1 VAPGEGAL
9 RLTRAAGF
17 ALSAVGLAS
26 AAHLADGNEVP
37 LFAALLSVPLVMVV
51 VHLLAGRRASPF
63 GLFLGMG
70 LTQVA
75 LHLAFMAASLTPTCV
90 PTGSM
95 AGMPM
100 HAEHGHGAV
109 HCETVLAHATAGRLL
124 PPVSMLLA
132 HLLATALVVLLLA
145 RGEAALWAL
154 ASCLRFRF
162 RLPRVSVLLPAFR
175 RLPVVVGAWRRV
187 PQTVPRRSVRRR
199 GPPRIAHVAV

>member
-17 ALSAVGLAS
+17 AVSAVGLAA
-26 AAHLADGNEVP
+26 AAHLAGGDEVP
-37 LFAALLSVPLVMVV
+37 LLAVLLPVPLVMLV
-51 VHLLAGRRASPF
+51 VHLLAGRRVGPI

-75 LHLAFMAASLTPTCV
+75 LHLAFMAASITPTCV

-95 AGMPM
+95 TGMPM
-100 HAEHGHGAV
+100 HGEHAAGAV
-109 HCETVLAHATAGRLL
+109 HCATVVGHAGADRLL
-124 PPVSMLLA
+124 PSAAMLLA
-132 HLLATALVVLLLA
+132 HLLATVLVVLLLA

-154 ASCLRFRF
+154 AACLAFGF

-175 RLPVVVGAWRRV
+175 RLPVEAGATLRV
-187 PQTVPRRSVRRR
+187 PQPVQLRSVRRR
-199 GPPRIAHVAV
+199 GPPRPALVAV